1 MKEKSNKDEKKEELL
16 KELENCREE
25 RDAYLEGLKR
35 SKADLI
41 NYKKGEYSRLD
52 SHIVRE
58 KENTILKII
67 KILDNFD
74 LAAKE
79 VKGKE
84 TEDSLILGFLR
95 IKEQLENFLKEE
107 DIKTIKTIGEDFDPE
122 YHEAV
127 EMTDSPSNK
136 SGEIV
141 EELQKGYI
149 LKDKVIRPS
158 KVKVVK

>member
-1 MKEKSNKDEKKEELL
+1 MEEKRKKIKKQKKLLEEL
-16 KELENCREE
+16 KKCREE
-25 RDAYLEGLKR
+25 RDIYLEDLKR
-35 SKADLI
+35 YKADLV
-41 NYKKGEYSRLD
+41 NYKKGEFNRLD
-52 SHIVRE
+52 SCITRE
-58 KENTILKII
+58 KENIMLKIV

-74 LAAKE
+74 LAVKE
-79 VKGKE
+79 VKKNE
-84 TEDSLILGFLR
+84 KNDLILGFLR

-107 DIKTIKTIGEDFDPE
+107 DIKVIKTIGEDFDPE

-127 EMTDSPSNK
+127 EMIDSKSNR